1 MSIEISKRL
10 FDGPHLIKEW
20 DPLNF
25 PAIYAI
31 MIKPDP
37 ENNPEG
43 FQIMYLCESRELSG
57 EESYQTHPKYKCWF
71 ERAGFK
77 GNIYISAHLMPRST
91 FEERETLKNALISIH
106 NPPCNDDA
114 KNF

>member
-10 FDGPHLIKEW
+10 FDGPHTIKNW

-37 ENNPEG
+37 ENNPDG
-43 FQIMYLCESRELSG
+43 YQIIYLCESSELSG
-57 EESYQTHPKYKCWF
+57 EESYLNHSKYDCWF
-71 ERAGFK
+71 KKAGFK
-77 GNIYISAHLMPRST
+77 SNIFISAHLMPNST
-91 FEERETLKNALISIH
+91 SEEREKLKRALISIH
-106 NPPCNDDA
+106 MPPCNDLDE
-114 KNF
+114 

>member
-31 MIKPDP
+31 MIRPDP
-37 ENNPEG
+37 ENNPDG
-43 FQIMYLCESRELSG
+43 YQIIYLCESGELSK
-57 EESYQTHPKYKCWF
+57 EKSCLDHPQYNCWLKA
-71 ERAGFK
+71 AGFK
-77 GNIYISAHLMPRST
+77 SNIFISAHVMPNST
-91 FEERETLKNALISIH
+91 LEDRKKLLNALISIH
-106 NPPCNDDA
+106 MPPCND
-114 KNF
+114 